1 MQLTTE
7 PSPQDQHKLLW
18 ISTPLASVDISV
30 GIWTPCLLAAFLSSP
45 SHSYPVF
52 FPSSSLGIRVSQA
65 FLDCFWWSSPTSAR
79 LSLCCLTALA
89 SMHWIYF
96 NSCTL
101 EEKCPNDSFSCLYLC
116 LYKVLPIS
124 NFFLFQRLFCALE
137 PMPYLPPIILLFLHY
152 LFFFFFMNYLNL
164 CLVFKTVGF
173 IIWFI
178 LSPHYSPISPSLF
191 SLFHRSSFLFKMVLF
206 YSHPTYIYTCMKN
219 FRYLSFITHFILSYF
234 LIVLLLSFQT

>member
-45 SHSYPVF
+45 SHSCPVF

-79 LSLCCLTALA
+79 LSLSCLTALA

-96 NSCTL
+96 NSCTI

-164 CLVFKTVGF
+164 CLRQWV
-173 IIWFI
+173 
-178 LSPHYSPISPSLF
+178 
-191 SLFHRSSFLFKMVLF
+191 SSFDSSYLPTILPSHHPCSPFFIDPPFSSKWF
-206 YSHPTYIYTCMKN
+206 YSTLIPHIFTHVWKILDIYHSLPTLFFPT
-219 FRYLSFITHFILSYF
+219 SS
-234 LIVLLLSFQT
+234 